1 MTLHLQ
7 PVRVCDGHDQEGM
20 LVFTADRTL
29 VAVLVR
35 LPDMSVLAP
44 GRWCLEAGFGRL
56 AWGGAPIFRDLAA
69 AQAWISARLGGA
81 SG

>member
-1 MTLHLQ
+1 M
-7 PVRVCDGHDQEGM
+7 
-20 LVFTADRTL
+20 FTADRTL

-69 AQAWISARLGGA
+69 AEAWISARLGGVP
-81 SG
+81 G